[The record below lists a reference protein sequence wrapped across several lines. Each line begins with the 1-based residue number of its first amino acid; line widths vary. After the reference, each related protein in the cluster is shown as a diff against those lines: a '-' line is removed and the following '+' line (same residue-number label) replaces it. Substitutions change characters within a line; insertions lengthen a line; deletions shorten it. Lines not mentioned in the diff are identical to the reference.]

1 MTCIFDRAI
10 LRATPPYIVNL
21 PIGCELGVIGARISR
36 ESFFGLNLLGDKQM
50 NRFLMLLA
58 ALVMATFNVFAA
70 VNVNTAT
77 QEQLESLNGIGPAKA
92 KAIIDYRQKNGGF
105 KTIDELEQ
113 VPGVGKGLLGKIKND
128 VTLSGESSVKVEAK
142 SATRK
147 SEPAK
152 LAPAATPAVPAVKAE
167 APVDAKAEKKA
178 AAKAEKEAKKAE
190 QEAKKT
196 ARKAE
201 KEAKKA
207 EERQ

>member
-1 MTCIFDRAI
+1 
-10 LRATPPYIVNL
+10 
-21 PIGCELGVIGARISR
+21 
-36 ESFFGLNLLGDKQM
+36 M
-50 NRFLMLLA
+50 NRFLILLA

-105 KTIDELEQ
+105 KTVDELEQ
-113 VPGVGKGLLGKIKND
+113 VPGIGKGLLGKIKND

-147 SEPAK
+147 AEPAK
-152 LAPAATPAVPAVKAE
+152 LAPTATPAVPAVKAE
-167 APVDAKAEKKA
+167 APGDAKAEKKA
-178 AAKAEKEAKKAE
+178 AAKAEKEAKKTE
-190 QEAKKT
+190 QEAKKM

-201 KEAKKA
+201 KEAKKS

>member
-1 MTCIFDRAI
+1 
-10 LRATPPYIVNL
+10 
-21 PIGCELGVIGARISR
+21 
-36 ESFFGLNLLGDKQM
+36 M